1 MIMRLVSLALML
13 SLIGCTLPRDDY
25 EDFLSQNDGI
35 EDLGIGPWKN
45 EYPDDQR
52 VVGIW
57 IQQFPDGGDASPYE
71 GKHPCMVYYIFPDGR
86 QHGFH
91 YEPDGITESQG
102 WSHAPDW
109 ILEQLDI
116 VHQPEVLK
124 LLIERAKE
132 RDAQQ

>member
-91 YEPDGITESQG
+91 YEPDGITESPNHKG
-102 WSHAPDW
+102 GLMPLTGFLSSW
-109 ILEQLDI
+109 ISCI
-116 VHQPEVLK
+116 SP
-124 LLIERAKE
+124 RCSSS
-132 RDAQQ
+132 